1 MYEIVPAKYVLAIEP
16 VDEKYGSKSNL
27 KLIKNKII
35 NKKNP
40 TAKPKIF
47 WFFLLT
53 SFNLTHL

>member
-35 NKKNP
+35 NRKNP
-40 TAKPKIF
+40 IAKPKIF
-47 WFFLLT
+47 
-53 SFNLTHL
+53 